1 MSEYFPK
8 PKSSGANIK
17 VESDLSTCDRKTDL
31 INATAVDTSSFAKKA
46 DLVNLE
52 YDIDKL
58 DIDNLY
64 W

>member
-17 VESDLSTCDRKTDL
+17 VESDLSNCDRKTDL
-31 INATAVDTSSFAKKA
+31 INATAVDTSYNNKKA
-46 DLVNLE
+46 GLVNLE